1 MLGSTFLML
10 ALAATGLA
18 QVPAGYR
25 KVYIS
30 SMVDKKYVV
39 VPKSAKTGSTIV
51 VLVSHLLIATQKANQ
66 STLHHLTV
74 KS

>member
-39 VPKSAKTGSTIV
+39 VPKSPKTGSTIV
-51 VLVSHLLIATQKANQ
+51 VSVSPPTGAMKKANL
-66 STLHHLTV
+66 SDFRLAAR
-74 KS
+74 S

>member
-39 VPKSAKTGSTIV
+39 VPKSPKTGSTIV
-51 VLVSHLLIATQKANQ
+51 VFVSHSTITMKKANLCDFRFAVR
-66 STLHHLTV
+66 S
-74 KS
+74 